1 MPMCTNSIGGSLRGS
16 TCGAIPRISETIAA
30 PSTGWKIHRSTR
42 SPFAGG
48 YGFPFDPHLHA
59 DNVALVWLPQLDPA
73 TVLLIP
79 APTPFSASRSL
90 GSLTPIFR
98 RLASDGEHW
107 VVSDAE
113 GSFPLLLTGGF
124 ENDTP
129 VASVSPFDANFA
141 ARADPALRLW
151 RLLTGERSVR
161 SADSLT
167 QLQRQQLA
175 FSLRALDAHLAGATY
190 REIAEVL
197 FGEARVPTG
206 SSWKTH
212 DLRGRTIRLVRA
224 GLRLMRGGYLD
235 LLRHTRRRPR

>member
-1 MPMCTNSIGGSLRGS
+1 
-16 TCGAIPRISETIAA
+16 
-30 PSTGWKIHRSTR
+30 
-42 SPFAGG
+42 
-48 YGFPFDPHLHA
+48 LHA
-59 DNVALVWLPQLDPA
+59 DNAPLVWLPRLDPA
-73 TVLLIP
+73 TVLLVP
-79 APTPFSASRSL
+79 ATEPFSDAHSL

-98 RLASDGEHW
+98 RHGSDGEHW
-107 VVSDAE
+107 VVTDGE
-113 GSFPLLLTGGF
+113 GRFALLLMGGV

-151 RLLTGERSVR
+151 RLLTGEHAIR
-161 SADSLT
+161 SADPLT
-167 QLQRQQLA
+167 QLQRQQLVFA
-175 FSLRALDAHLAGATY
+175 LRALDAHLAGATY

-224 GLRLMRGGYLD
+224 GVRLMRGGYLD

>member
-1 MPMCTNSIGGSLRGS
+1 MRMYTNSIAGSLRGN
-16 TCGAIPRISETIAA
+16 TCGAIPRTSETTAGR
-30 PSTGWKIHRSTR
+30 STGWKAYTSTR

-48 YGFPFDPHLHA
+48 CGFPFDPHLRA
-59 DNVALVWLPQLDPA
+59 DNAPLVWLPQLDPA

-79 APTPFSASRSL
+79 APGPFSASRSL
-90 GSLTPIFR
+90 GSLTPLFR
-98 RLASDGEHW
+98 RHASDGEHW
-107 VVSDAE
+107 VVSDDNGRFA
-113 GSFPLLLTGGF
+113 LLLLGGV
-124 ENDTP
+124 EIDTP

-151 RLLTGERSVR
+151 RLSTGERSIR
-161 SADSLT
+161 SADPFT
-167 QLQRQQLA
+167 QLQRQQLVFA
-175 FSLRALDAHLAGATY
+175 LRALDAHLAGATY

>member
-1 MPMCTNSIGGSLRGS
+1 MRGS
-16 TCGAIPRISETIAA
+16 TCGAIPRISETIAG
-30 PSTGWKIHRSTR
+30 PSTGWKVHASTR

-48 YGFPFDPHLHA
+48 CGFPFDPRLQA
-59 DNVALVWLPQLDPA
+59 DNAPLVWLPRLDPA

-79 APTPFSASRSL
+79 APGPFSASRSL
-90 GSLTPIFR
+90 VSLTPFFR
-98 RLASDGEHW
+98 RHATDGEHW
-107 VVSDAE
+107 VVSDNDGRFA
-113 GSFPLLLTGGF
+113 LLLMGGF
-124 ENDTP
+124 EIDTP

-151 RLLTGERSVR
+151 RLLTGERSIR

-167 QLQRQQLA
+167 QLQRQQLVFA
-175 FSLRALDAHLAGATY
+175 LRALDANLAGATY

-224 GLRLMRGGYLD
+224 GLKLMRGGYLD
-235 LLRHTRRRPR
+235 LLRHTRRRRG

>member
-1 MPMCTNSIGGSLRGS
+1 LRGS
-16 TCGAIPRISETIAA
+16 TCGAIPRISETTAR
-30 PSTGWKIHRSTR
+30 PSTGWKAYTSTR
-42 SPFAGG
+42 SPFVGG
-48 YGFPFDPHLHA
+48 CGFPFDPHLHA
-59 DNVALVWLPQLDPA
+59 DNAPLVWLPQLDPA

-79 APTPFSASRSL
+79 APAPFSGSRSL

-98 RLASDGEHW
+98 RHASDGEHW
-107 VVSDAE
+107 IVCDRDGRFA
-113 GSFPLLLTGGF
+113 LLLIGGF
-124 ENDTP
+124 EIDTP
-129 VASVSPFDANFA
+129 VASVSPFDADLA

-151 RLLTGERSVR
+151 RLLTGQRAIR
-161 SADSLT
+161 SADPLT
-167 QLQRQQLA
+167 QLQRQQLVFA
-175 FSLRALDAHLAGATY
+175 LRALDADLAGATY

-212 DLRGRTIRLVRA
+212 DLRGRTIRLVRG

>member
-1 MPMCTNSIGGSLRGS
+1 LRGS
-16 TCGAIPRISETIAA
+16 TCGAIPRISETIAG
-30 PSTGWKIHRSTR
+30 PSTKWKIHTSTR

-48 YGFPFDPHLHA
+48 CGFPFGPHLHA
-59 DNVALVWLPQLDPA
+59 DNVPLVWLPRLDPA

-79 APTPFSASRSL
+79 APGPYSDSCSL
-90 GSLTPIFR
+90 GSLTPIFSR
-98 RLASDGEHW
+98 HASDGEHW
-107 VVSDAE
+107 VVSDGE
-113 GSFPLLLTGGF
+113 GRFALLLMGGF
-124 ENDTP
+124 EIDTP
-129 VASVSPFDANFA
+129 VASVSPFNANFA

-151 RLLTGERSVR
+151 RLLTGERSIR

-167 QLQRQQLA
+167 RLQRQQLVLA
-175 FSLRALDAHLAGATY
+175 LRALDAHLAGATY

-224 GLRLMRGGYLD
+224 GLRLMCGGYLD
-235 LLRHTRRRPR
+235 LVRHTRRRPR